1 MQFNENQITNLG
13 KYLLDISK
21 LIVAIYVFTSLP
33 DKPFVLILG
42 LICAL
47 LFLTGGLVIL
57 KGVKK

>member
-1 MQFNENQITNLG
+1 MEFNESQVINLG

-33 DKPFVLILG
+33 DKPLVLILG
-42 LICAL
+42 LISAL
-47 LFLTGGLVIL
+47 LFLIGGLVIL